1 MIQQLQNDPH
11 AQYIISL
18 SFFIKHLMHSL
29 SQVDVANQTVNAVNG
44 QYLVGW
50 TEEGKKEKKCFED

>member
-44 QYLVGW
+44 QYLVG
-50 TEEGKKEKKCFED
+50 